1 MAVLDTK
8 HVEAPATG
16 ALPFPVPDIP
26 EGAAVLYGEFWKLW
40 GEEKFFAC
48 HEVLESL
55 WRETTG
61 PQREFYNGLIHCA
74 VAVYQHRRGNAVGAA
89 RQMVR
94 AQVKLQAFRPRHFEV
109 DVEALLNGVEDAVA
123 RSLSTL
129 DAQQQTQLAAL
140 RQSLQGHM
148 TRNV

>member
-1 MAVLDTK
+1 
-8 HVEAPATG
+8 
-16 ALPFPVPDIP
+16 
-26 EGAAVLYGEFWKLW
+26 
-40 GEEKFFAC
+40 
-48 HEVLESL
+48 
-55 WRETTG
+55 
-61 PQREFYNGLIHCA
+61 
-74 VAVYQHRRGNAVGAA
+74 
-89 RQMVR
+89 MVR